1 VQRKQKQAV
10 LITARGRSTF
20 TSLQQA
26 RLEEAGGITYAEAL
40 HPLTNEQLVTLLQGA
55 DVAGLTPRSVPS
67 IDREWLAKLPS
78 LKGIAVFATGVDYI
92 DVQWLEDNQIQL
104 SHLPEYSTVSVA
116 EHTIGMLLTLS
127 RRIHLS
133 QDRVRGRVPAGTSVK
148 GWELRGKTIGII
160 GLGRIGSYVAQLAQA
175 FGMRVLGYDLRE
187 EDVNDVVRVA
197 RVALE
202 ELLAS
207 SDVVSLH
214 YPAAWQGTFSFGEP
228 EMQLMK
234 SGAYL
239 LNVSRSALVDDRAV
253 IHSIAQGHLKGYALD
268 DRFSLAADETAQ
280 RLISEGRILQT
291 GHTAWYSQE
300 VIDRGY
306 DTWVD
311 HIIGLLNDDPLHIV
325 NGNGGYDSYESS

>member
-1 VQRKQKQAV
+1 MHRKKAV
-10 LITARGRSTF
+10 LITAQGRATF
-20 TSLQQA
+20 SPEQQA
-26 RLEEAGGITYAEAL
+26 RLEEAGTISYVEAL
-40 HPLTNEQLVTLLQGA
+40 HPLSHDQLITLLQDT

-67 IDREWLAKLPS
+67 IEREWLARLPR

-92 DVQWLEDNQIQL
+92 DVQWLEDNRIQL
-104 SHLPEYSTVSVA
+104 SNLPEYSTVSVA

-148 GWELRGKTIGII
+148 GWELRGKTIGLI
-160 GLGRIGSYVAQLAQA
+160 GLGRIGGYVAELAQA
-175 FGMRVLGYDLRE
+175 FGMRVLGYDPKA
-187 EDVNDVVRVA
+187 DDAGDVVRVSI
-197 RVALE
+197 E

-207 SDVVSLH
+207 SDIVSLH
-214 YPAAWQGTFSFGEP
+214 YPAAWQGTFSFGES
-228 EMQLMK
+228 ELKKMK

-239 LNVSRSALVDDRAV
+239 LNVSRSALVDDAAV
-253 IHSIAQGHLKGYALD
+253 IQVIAQGHLRGYALD
-268 DRFSLAADETAQ
+268 DRFSLAEDAAAQ
-280 RLISEGRILQT
+280 RLIAEGRILQT

-311 HIIGLLNDDPLHIV
+311 HVIGLLTDNPQHV
-325 NGNGGYDSYESS
+325 VTGGGGSHALESS